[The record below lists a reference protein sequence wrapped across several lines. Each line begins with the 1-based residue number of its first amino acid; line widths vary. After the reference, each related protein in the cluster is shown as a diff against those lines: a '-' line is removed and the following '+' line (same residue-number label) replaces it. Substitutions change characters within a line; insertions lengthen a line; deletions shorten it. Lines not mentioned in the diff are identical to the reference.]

1 MKKIR
6 ITRSLVPNL
15 LTLVNLFSGFAA
27 IVYASQNQ
35 FERAALFI
43 LIAAIFDMLDG
54 FTARLIN
61 AASEFGAELDSLCDV
76 VSFGVAPSFILY
88 QSYFYQFHELGIL
101 LSSFPALAGASRLA
115 RFNAQLSSLEDKKY
129 FTGLPIPSGALTIL
143 SYLIFFHNEIIQIEP
158 LKTIMIF
165 SVTIIT
171 SLVMVSTI
179 KFNNLP
185 RPNKQY
191 FKENVAFSILTVI
204 GLVASIVTKGK
215 AVFIVMMAYIIFSTI
230 RYIFILYN
238 VSKIE
243 DDDMELEDTDDTDD
257 IDSPNNVIN

>member
-6 ITRSLVPNL
+6 ITKSLVPNL

-88 QSYFYQFHELGIL
+88 QSYFYQFNELGIL

-143 SYLIFFHNEIIQIEP
+143 SYMIFFDGKIINIEP
-158 LKTIMIF
+158 LKSIMIF
-165 SVTIIT
+165 SVTFIT

-191 FKENVAFSILTVI
+191 FKENPVFSILTII
-204 GLVASIVTKGK
+204 GIIASIVTSGQ
-215 AVFIVMMAYIIFSTI
+215 AVFIVMMVYIFFSAI
-230 RYIFILYN
+230 RHIFILYN
-238 VSKIE
+238 LSRIE
-243 DDDMELEDTDDTDD
+243 DDDLELEDSDD
-257 IDSPNNVIN
+257 IDNVDNIDNGIN